1 VEEKD
6 YRKGVR
12 RAWLLVAALIA
23 LVAAWTLLTH
33 WTNEPGVVPA
43 FAPGAREFVP
53 GAAPTGI
60 GYQTPIAPPQG
71 SSGP

>member
-1 VEEKD
+1 VDEKD

-23 LVAAWTLLTH
+23 GVAAWTLLTL
-33 WTNEPGVVPA
+33 WTNEPGVAPA

-53 GAAPTGI
+53 GKAPTGI
-60 GYQTPIAPPQG
+60 GYQG
-71 SSGP
+71 SSEP